1 MVRKHFPLLWF
12 YPLTGFAFDILVS
25 IFKRIGS
32 SGNGWVSNLF
42 VLTEFI
48 ILSFIYRKR
57 VFPNDRVFFL
67 FTGAMVVFFVS
78 TTLNASLV
86 RFNMFG
92 ASFFSFSYIVYG
104 LLGFRSIL
112 KETDIV
118 SLERY
123 WFFWL
128 NTAVLT
134 YASGT
139 FLLFLFKDYLWAVNE
154 VFYKQLWNSL
164 FQLLNIIKNILLAVA
179 LYHYHNL
186 SVRARSG

>member
-1 MVRKHFPLLWF
+1 VVRKHFPLLWF

-32 SGNGWVSNLF
+32 GGNGWVSNLF
-42 VLTEFI
+42 VLTEFL

-67 FTGAMVVFFVS
+67 FTGALVLFFIS
-78 TTLNASLV
+78 TTFNTSLV
-86 RFNMFG
+86 RFNLFG

-112 KETDIV
+112 KEKDIMA
-118 SLERY
+118 LERY

-139 FLLFLFKDYLWAVNE
+139 FLLFLFRDYLWSVNE

-164 FQLLNIIKNILLAVA
+164 FLSLNIIKNLLLAVA

-186 SVRARSG
+186 SVRAGSG